1 MPLWYRALRWI
12 VRQVFS
18 IIFHIDV
25 RGSVRVPEGPVI
37 VAANHFSAWDPP
49 LVGVVLPRALHFMAK
64 EELFR
69 IPLLGRLLRSLGA
82 FPVRRDFAD
91 SRAVKTTLRLLREGR
106 AVAMFPEGTRFRR
119 GKDGRPGPA
128 RAGIAVLAA
137 MSGAPVLPLAI
148 RGQYRFRGRIGVAVG
163 EPVRLPAHARDLPK
177 DELQALAESE
187 IMARIR
193 ALWDDLG
200 TL

>member
-25 RGSVRVPEGPVI
+25 RGSVRVPEGAVI

-91 SRAVKTTLRLLREGR
+91 SRAVKTTLRLLREGH

-163 EPVRLPAHARDLPK
+163 EPLRLPAHARDLPK